1 MKILRNLHFNYN
13 QAKSNQLKVLCFQI
27 EHHSDIISTADIY
40 KERCSSFHLT
50 LQRRCRT
57 NPLRQLT

>member
-27 EHHSDIISTADIY
+27 EHHSDIILTADIY
-40 KERCSSFHLT
+40 KERCK
-50 LQRRCRT
+50 LQML
-57 NPLRQLT
+57 NL